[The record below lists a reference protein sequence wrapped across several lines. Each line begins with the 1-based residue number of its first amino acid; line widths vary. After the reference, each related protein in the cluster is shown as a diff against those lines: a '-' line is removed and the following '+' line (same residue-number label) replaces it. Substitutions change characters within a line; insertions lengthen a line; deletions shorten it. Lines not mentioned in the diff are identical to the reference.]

1 MTSPLSADN
10 VKEYPYSKIPE
21 KRYPENMMK
30 SIVATHSIKIIA
42 VFILLIL
49 PSSLRGGPFI
59 SINSI
64 NADKEYP
71 AIQVTASIQNR
82 HGSAISGLDEENIL
96 VYEDGYRVNYV
107 KVKDLSRSE
116 DYCYL
121 VFAIDSSKSISEKFF
136 KAIKKYASEI
146 ITSTGSRDRIALYRF
161 NDTVSL
167 LSNFSLKRNDLTAKI
182 TTLNRH
188 GSKTH
193 LLDAIYDSLEL
204 LSSTH
209 EGIHRGAVFFTD
221 GKDEGSSITE
231 EDVISHAKKLSIP
244 LSFICPGSSSYL
256 KRMERLAKLT
266 GGEVYTSSDKKKIS
280 SMYQEMIRKLKTRY
294 RILYRTIAPADGK
307 KHMLE
312 VRLREGN
319 LQDRDTRAFL
329 IERRFFSG
337 IAFAG
342 YVPLLFILV
351 IIILGIL
358 AALVYICL
366 RPRKMK
372 SVDSGKTRR
381 VSSGTQYHQ
390 NSATDGSLYP
400 IDEDFSYDEAVEDH
414 EGETSYSTAWLV
426 EKHGS
431 STGERIEI
439 TTSEFTIGYAEDNH
453 ISIDNES
460 LSDYHARIKR
470 VRDSFFLFDL
480 ASDNGTYLNGKKLLR
495 PRILYDWDEITIAGY
510 HFIFRGTIKTRL

>member
-1 MTSPLSADN
+1 MTSTVLADTII
-10 VKEYPYSKIPE
+10 EYPYSKIPE
-21 KRYPENMMK
+21 KRCPEKMMK
-30 SIVATHSIKIIA
+30 SIVLTHSIKIIA
-42 VFILLIL
+42 VFILLNL
-49 PSSLRGGPFI
+49 PSSLSGGPFI

-71 AIQVTASIQNR
+71 AIQVTATIQNR
-82 HGSAISGLDEENIL
+82 HGSAMSGLDEENIL

-107 KVKDLSRSE
+107 KVMDLSSSE

-136 KAIKKYASEI
+136 HAIKNYAAEI

-182 TTLNRH
+182 SSLDRH
-188 GSKTH
+188 GSKTQ
-193 LLDAIYDSLEL
+193 LFDAIYDSLQL

-209 EGIHRGAVFFTD
+209 DGIHRGAVFFTD

-231 EDVISHAKKLSIP
+231 KDVISHAKKLGIP
-244 LSFICPGSSSYL
+244 LSFMCPGSSSHL
-256 KRMERLAKLT
+256 KRMKRLAKLT
-266 GGEVYTSSDKKKIS
+266 GGEVYTSSDKQKIS
-280 SMYQEMIRKLKTRY
+280 SIYQEMIRKLKTRY

-307 KHMLE
+307 NHNLE
-312 VRLREGN
+312 VRLRQGN

-329 IERRFFSG
+329 IERRFFSS
-337 IAFAG
+337 IAFDG
-342 YVPLLFILV
+342 YGPLFFILV

-366 RPRKMK
+366 KPLKKK
-372 SVDSGKTRR
+372 STGPGKSQKVSPGTPCYQDS
-381 VSSGTQYHQ
+381 SDDE
-390 NSATDGSLYP
+390 ALYLV
-400 IDEDFSYDEAVEDH
+400 DEDFSYDDAEEDH
-414 EGETSYSTAWLV
+414 EGETSYTSAWLV

-431 STGERIEI
+431 STGVRNEI
-439 TTSEFTIGYAEDNH
+439 TSSEFTIGYAEDNQV
-453 ISIDNES
+453 SIDDEY

-480 ASDNGTYLNGKKLLR
+480 ASDSGTYLNGKKLLR

-510 HFIFRGTIKTRL
+510 HFIFRGTIKTGL